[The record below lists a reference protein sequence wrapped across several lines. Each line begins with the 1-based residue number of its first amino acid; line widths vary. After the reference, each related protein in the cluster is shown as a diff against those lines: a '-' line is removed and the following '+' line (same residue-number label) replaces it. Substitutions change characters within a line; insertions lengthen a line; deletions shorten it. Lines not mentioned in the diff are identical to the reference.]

1 MRKRGLP
8 VHAGSDSQHGVA
20 AGGTRVI
27 PSDRQVDGVIPTAPA
42 LFFGAVAAADQV
54 VGDSSSSDSGGESD
68 VQMNHN
74 AVVPDSPATGVPLAT
89 ASTPAP
95 RDATSEEED
104 ACGDEDLGRFY
115 DQDSETELF
124 GAIEP
129 GQRKEYYD
137 KWRAGIDEI
146 ELGYG

>member
-1 MRKRGLP
+1 M
-8 VHAGSDSQHGVA
+8 
-20 AGGTRVI
+20 
-27 PSDRQVDGVIPTAPA
+27 
-42 LFFGAVAAADQV
+42 
-54 VGDSSSSDSGGESD
+54 
-68 VQMNHN
+68 
-74 AVVPDSPATGVPLAT
+74 PLAET
-89 ASTPAP
+89 QAITYC
-95 RDATSEEED
+95 DATSEEED
-104 ACGDEDLGRFY
+104 ACGDEDPGRFY

>member
-1 MRKRGLP
+1 MTP
-8 VHAGSDSQHGVA
+8 
-20 AGGTRVI
+20 
-27 PSDRQVDGVIPTAPA
+27 PDRQVDGNAPTATA
-42 LFFGAVAAADQV
+42 LFFGAVASADQV

-74 AVVPDSPATGVPLAT
+74 AVVPDSPATGVPPAT

>member
-1 MRKRGLP
+1 MP
-8 VHAGSDSQHGVA
+8 
-20 AGGTRVI
+20 
-27 PSDRQVDGVIPTAPA
+27 
-42 LFFGAVAAADQV
+42 
-54 VGDSSSSDSGGESD
+54 
-68 VQMNHN
+68 MNHN
-74 AVVPDSPATGVPLAT
+74 AVVPDSPATGVPPAT
-89 ASTPAP
+89 VSTPAP

-129 GQRKEYYD
+129 GQRKEYYG

>member
-1 MRKRGLP
+1 MVP
-8 VHAGSDSQHGVA
+8 
-20 AGGTRVI
+20 
-27 PSDRQVDGVIPTAPA
+27 PNRQVDGSAPTAAA

-54 VGDSSSSDSGGESD
+54 VGDSSSSDSGDESG
-68 VQMNHN
+68 VQMNNN
-74 AVVPDSPATGVPLAT
+74 AVVPALPDTGVPLAT
-89 ASTPAP
+89 ASALAP

-104 ACGDEDLGRFY
+104 ACGDEDPGRFY

-129 GQRKEYYD
+129 EQRKEYYD